1 MVSYVSTKRSIEM
14 IKNQSLKKN
23 MILPVYSDEMDWT
36 SGEVPW
42 DFKDNSTNISVP
54 TIPIIPPLMPDK
66 NMNVMYNILYLL

>member
-1 MVSYVSTKRSIEM
+1 
-14 IKNQSLKKN
+14 